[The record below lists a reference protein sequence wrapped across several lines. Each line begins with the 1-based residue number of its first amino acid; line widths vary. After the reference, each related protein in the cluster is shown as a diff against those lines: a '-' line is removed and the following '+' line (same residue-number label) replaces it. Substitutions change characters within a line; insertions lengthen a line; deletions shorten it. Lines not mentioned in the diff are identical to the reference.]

1 MDIPLRECTD
11 EQLIA
16 ELARRNVDIQH
27 KVTADL
33 VARYYHFEK
42 LLGHGASGKVYLV
55 YHRESGDK
63 FACKVIKKD
72 GSMNDAKSMST
83 EIEIMKRCR
92 HLNIVSLY
100 ELFESSVCMWLIL
113 ELVEGSGL
121 RGGLLNHAHYTETVC
136 SRFVRQICS
145 GLHYLH
151 NHGVIHRD
159 LKIDNVLLSVRGD
172 GTQHDQTYVKI
183 TDFGLS
189 ALVKVGTKD
198 YVADESG
205 KRKSY
210 TGLTE
215 MWGTPT
221 HYAPELIDRAYGP
234 QADMWSLGC
243 VIYEMLTGYE
253 AFPSKDGMER
263 KDLYTNIKHARY
275 ALHTPLLIRAVSS
288 SQSLSLSLLSHALY
302 FSFYLS
308 PQHLYTHA
316 HTRTPPLSV
325 YLPLILSFYHSFL
338 RSTHRFA
345 FALILSYRHTRSL
358 LLYLSSY
365 DKKRLNDLHISA
377 EAQDLLEKILKPDPV
392 ARLSASEALK
402 HPWVSGEGHHEQHSR
417 RLNSVYEMFGSGIHL
432 HDDSEEDASKT
443 KRNGLGAFAYLFG
456 SSSQTKLD
464 GGSKGR
470 K

>member
-1 MDIPLRECTD
+1 MDLPLRECTD

-55 YHRESGDK
+55 YHRESGEK

-92 HLNIVSLY
+92 HSNIVSLY
-100 ELFESSVCMWLIL
+100 ELFESSMCMWLIL

-136 SRFVRQICS
+136 SRFVKQICS

-159 LKIDNVLLSVRGD
+159 MKIDNVLLSVRGD

-189 ALVKVGTKD
+189 ALVKVGTRD

-205 KRKSY
+205 KRKTYS
-210 TGLTE
+210 GLTE

-263 KDLYTNIKHARY
+263 KDLYANIKNARY
-275 ALHTPLLIRAVSS
+275 VAISDNPSSLSFPAYLFSPSPSHIHAVALLLPRCRCRCMASDAPLHLIALHGAMLALYGPG
-288 SQSLSLSLLSHALY
+288 LSLS
-302 FSFYLS
+302 
-308 PQHLYTHA
+308 PVIT
-316 HTRTPPLSV
+316 
-325 YLPLILSFYHSFL
+325 YLPSPC
-338 RSTHRFA
+338 R
-345 FALILSYRHTRSL
+345 
-358 LLYLSSY
+358 Y
-365 DKKRLNDLHISA
+365 DRKRLSDLHISA
-377 EAQDLLEKILKPDPV
+377 EAQDLLEKILKPDPI
-392 ARLSASEALK
+392 ARYSASEALK
-402 HPWVSGEGHHEQHSR
+402 HPWVSGEGHHEHHSR
-417 RLNSVYEMFGSGIHL
+417 RLNSVYEMFGSGL
-432 HDDSEEDASKT
+432 HVHDEEDDASKN

-456 SSSQTKLD
+456 SQTQLSAATKA
-464 GGSKGR
+464 KN
-470 K
+470 

>member
-1 MDIPLRECTD
+1 MFPHVKNAMQPTNISPVVSPRDSSGSSREAFQVKVHSELTTDIDYDHTVAMELKLKECSD

-16 ELARRNVDIQH
+16 ELARRKVDIQH

-33 VARYYHFEK
+33 VAKYYHFEK

-55 YHRESGDK
+55 YHRETGEK

-72 GSMNDAKSMST
+72 GSMNDAQSMST

-100 ELFESSVCMWLIL
+100 ELFESSLCKWLIL

-121 RGGLLNHAHYTETVC
+121 RGGLLHHAHYTEQVC
-136 SRFVRQICS
+136 ARFVRQICM

-159 LKIDNVLLSVRGD
+159 VKIDNILLSVRGD
-172 GTQHDQTYVKI
+172 GSGHDQTFVKI

-189 ALVKVGTKD
+189 AHIKHASKD
-198 YVADESG
+198 YADDSG
-205 KRKSY
+205 KRKTF

-253 AFPSKDGMER
+253 AYPSKEGMER
-263 KDLYTNIKHARY
+263 KDLYANIKNA
-275 ALHTPLLIRAVSS
+275 A
-288 SQSLSLSLLSHALY
+288 
-302 FSFYLS
+302 
-308 PQHLYTHA
+308 
-316 HTRTPPLSV
+316 
-325 YLPLILSFYHSFL
+325 
-338 RSTHRFA
+338 
-345 FALILSYRHTRSL
+345 
-358 LLYLSSY
+358 Y
-365 DKKRLNDLHISA
+365 DKKRLIDLKISP
-377 EAQDLLEKILKPDPV
+377 EAQDLLSKIFQADPV
-392 ARLSASEALK
+392 ARLSASECLM
-402 HPWVSGEGHHEQHSR
+402 HPWVRGDGSNTDNHQH
-417 RLNSVYEMFGSGIHL
+417 RLQSVYDAFNNTAPRS
-432 HDDSEEDASKT
+432 DADSSSVQSKQ
-443 KRNGLGAFAYLFG
+443 RNGLGAFAYLFG
-456 SSSQTKLD
+456 PYSP
-464 GGSKGR
+464 R